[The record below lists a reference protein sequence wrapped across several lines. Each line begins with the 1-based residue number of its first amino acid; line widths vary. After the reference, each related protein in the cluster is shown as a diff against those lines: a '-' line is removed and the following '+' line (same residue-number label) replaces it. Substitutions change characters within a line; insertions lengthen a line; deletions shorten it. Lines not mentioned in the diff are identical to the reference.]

1 MVDVGFVG
9 LGHNGIAHIEAHVRV
24 GRSRVAA
31 LCDRDPARLAEAG
44 RRFGV
49 RALFASSEELLDRAH
64 LEAVSINTGDA
75 DHVHPFLQAL
85 EHGKHVFVEKP
96 LANTTDEVSVMV
108 EAAQRADPGLKIAVG
123 YILRFNPVFEA
134 VHRLCRDGRLG
145 EIFCLEADYVHNLQ
159 YQAGQSDPSTGMN
172 WYLEHEKPLVG
183 GGSHPLDLLRWLS
196 GLDVLECTGYSNRIA
211 FPAMRNDDCAVALF
225 RLAGGAVAKVSALYA
240 PRREMASYY
249 NLRIYGTRGT
259 VERDTVALSRDEA
272 DVHPSFVPVSAD
284 RIAGHPYDREVED
297 WLDAIEGDRPPR
309 CDLFD
314 GASST
319 IATLLATEAL
329 NTGRAVPVP
338 TFSRRGRS

>member
-9 LGHNGIAHIEAHVRV
+9 LGRNGIAHIEAHLRV

-49 RALFASSEELLDRAH
+49 RALFASTEELLDRTS
-64 LEAVSINTGDA
+64 LDAVSINTGDA
-75 DHVHPFLQAL
+75 DHVRPFLLAL
-85 EHGKHVFVEKP
+85 AHGKHVLVEKP
-96 LANTTDEVSVMV
+96 LANTADEVRVMV
-108 EAAQRADPGLKIAVG
+108 EAARRADPGLKIAVG

-134 VHRLCRDGRLG
+134 VRRLCRDGRLG
-145 EIFCLEADYVHNLQ
+145 DIFCLEADYVHNLL
-159 YQAGQSDPSTGMN
+159 YQAGRTDPATGGN

-183 GGSHPLDLLRWLS
+183 GGSHPLDLLRLIS
-196 GLDVLECTGYSNRIA
+196 GLDVLECMGYSNRIA
-211 FPAMRNDDCAVALF
+211 FPAMRNDDCAVSLF
-225 RLAGGAVAKVSALYA
+225 RLAGGAVAKVSAIYA
-240 PRREMASYY
+240 PRREMAPYY

-272 DVHPSFVPVSAD
+272 DVHPAFAPVAAE
-284 RIAGHPYDREVED
+284 RVAGHPYDREIVD

-319 IATLLATEAL
+319 VATLLATEAL
-329 NTGRAVPVP
+329 NTGRAVAVP
-338 TFSRRGRS
+338 TFRR